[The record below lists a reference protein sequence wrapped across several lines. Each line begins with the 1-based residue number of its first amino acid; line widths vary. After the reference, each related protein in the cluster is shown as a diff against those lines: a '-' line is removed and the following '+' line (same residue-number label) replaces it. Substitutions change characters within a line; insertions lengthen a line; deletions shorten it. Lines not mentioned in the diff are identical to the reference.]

1 MTKEISKHRE
11 LDYVIRYPEG
21 FDPAKKY
28 PLVIYLHGAGGRGR
42 NIQLIYDHHFF
53 RETEEILT
61 GAVSVAPQC
70 YSDTWFNIFE
80 QLQHFIEDMIHM
92 EYIDATRVYML
103 GASMGGYGTW
113 QMAMARPEWFAAIVP
128 ICGGGMYWNTKRLK
142 NMGVW
147 AFHGAQDDAVL
158 CEESIKMVNGV
169 NKHGGKA
176 KLTVYE
182 DMGHKVWNPT
192 FRNREMWAWMFSH
205 TNAYEEVRSELN
217 SVEQYG

>member
-1 MTKEISKHRE
+1 MTKEILKHHE
-11 LDYVIRYPEG
+11 LDYVIRHPEN

-42 NIQLIYDHHFF
+42 EIQKIYDHHFF

-61 GAVSVAPQC
+61 DVVSVAPQC

-80 QLQHFIEDMIHM
+80 QLQQFIEDMIHM
-92 EYIDATRVYML
+92 DYIDTTRVYML

-158 CEESIKMVNGV
+158 CVESIKMVNGV
-169 NKHGGKA
+169 NKNGGKA

-205 TNAYEEVRSELN
+205 TNAYEDVRSELN